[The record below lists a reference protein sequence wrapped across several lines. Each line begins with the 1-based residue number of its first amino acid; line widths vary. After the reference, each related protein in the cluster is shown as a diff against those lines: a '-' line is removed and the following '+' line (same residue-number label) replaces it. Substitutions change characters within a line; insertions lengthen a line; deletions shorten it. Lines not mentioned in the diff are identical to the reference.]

1 MADPEWKAALEE
13 LGYKSPADLRYQEAR
28 SFRID
33 GNKDW
38 DSESWKERK
47 EQPFD
52 TNTAWTDFTERTE
65 AGLSPGGGGPLYDA
79 QQGLD
84 GMMADRLNQL
94 GMANL
99 FGKKKL
105 KARNAQ
111 EILWALEK
119 LDNPLKGNNDLSLY
133 GNSFKSLRDELMKL
147 KSGTPMDKDSRGVD
161 VLAASQRVYKEM
173 AEQFM
178 PLEVVTKGTSKNAQV
193 IRDQIEKLRQA
204 GDPTPER
211 TFTLHVANNLHNE
224 VNEIAKKN
232 GVDFTI
238 DKIEPSYGGYTEGVM
253 DISENF
259 IITARG
265 NIFDREKGAF
275 PAAYAFLE
283 GYSRGADQAA
293 GNVIRRASLREL
305 YTPEIEGGWTVVRRK
320 SGKVVSSHDNKE
332 AAQKEIE
339 SLAVGKRDYKTKLK
353 ALENAK
359 KSKDKDAIRS
369 AKDALEKELQKQ
381 IDGLELS
388 VTRVLPFK
396 QATVLSFDTRHLS
409 DSQIKA
415 FANDLG
421 MIKDSQ
427 GGLFIN
433 GFSKTSNGIVIHDGF
448 YSGDMANELNAASQ
462 AIKTIITKYGVAL
475 PSIEKSVVEMFFR
488 DQTSDQITDNQ
499 FTKDV
504 KALIEKKIRAKIIS
518 PAQSRQTRDV
528 IADWA
533 NDANALKKRIPS
545 MSDSSAKNAI
555 AALNS
560 RLDAAV
566 LRGDI
571 TRPQSIKAKTE
582 KGFGAEKEPTE
593 EEE

>member
-1 MADPEWKAALEE
+1 MADPEWKAALAE
-13 LGYKSPADLRYQEAR
+13 LGYASPADLRYQEAR

-38 DSESWKERK
+38 DAASWEKRRK
-47 EQPFD
+47 EPFGE
-52 TNTAWTDFTERTE
+52 NTSWTDFTERTE

-94 GMANL
+94 GMAEL
-99 FGKKKL
+99 FGKRKL

-133 GNSFKSLRDELMKL
+133 GNSFKSLRNELMKFR
-147 KSGTPMDKDSRGVD
+147 SGEPMDKESRGVD

-173 AEQFM
+173 AEQVM
-178 PLEVVTKGTSKNAQV
+178 PLEAVTKGKSKNAQV
-193 IRDQIEKLRQA
+193 IQQQIEKLRQA
-204 GDPTPER
+204 GDPNPER

-224 VNEIAKKN
+224 VNAIAKKH

-238 DKIEPSYGGYTEGVM
+238 DKIEPSYGGYTEGEM

-305 YTPEIEGGWTVVRRK
+305 YTPEIEGKWTVVSK
-320 SGKVVSSHDNKE
+320 SGKVVSSHEKKE
-332 AAQKEIE
+332 SAQKELE
-339 SLAVGKRDYKTKLK
+339 SLAMEKRDYKVKLK
-353 ALENAK
+353 ELEKAK
-359 KSKDKDAIRS
+359 KSKDKTAIKA

-381 IDGLELS
+381 VAGLELS

-396 QATVLSFDTRHLS
+396 QATVLSFDTRHL
-409 DSQIKA
+409 DDAQIKA
-415 FANDLG
+415 FANELG
-421 MIKDSQ
+421 MIKDSK
-427 GGLFIN
+427 GGFFIN
-433 GFSKTSNGIVIHDGF
+433 GFSKTANGIVIHDGF
-448 YSGDMANELNAASQ
+448 YSGDMAAEVKSASDSINEIAM
-462 AIKTIITKYGVAL
+462 KYGVGS
-475 PSIEKSVVEMFFR
+475 PSIDKSVVEMFFR
-488 DQTSDQITDNQ
+488 GQDSDQITESP

-504 KALIEKKIRAKIIS
+504 QKLVEKKIRSKTIT
-518 PAQSRQTRDV
+518 PAPARQVRDV
-528 IADWA
+528 ILDWA
-533 NDANALKKRIPS
+533 ADAKALKAKMPS
-545 MSDSSAKNAI
+545 MSKSAATLAI
-555 AALNS
+555 ATLNS

-571 TRPQSIKAKTE
+571 TRAESLSAKAE

-593 EEE
+593 DQE